1 MKNIPF
7 IKLLDI
13 NDDISLDFKN
23 KITNHINSI
32 HAGALF
38 SLAETKSGNY
48 LSQIFKNYD
57 KEVLALL
64 RESKVKYK
72 KIASSRI
79 YSFASI
85 NEDEKEKFLKIIK
98 RRKKATINISVTLKD
113 EEDDIVFIGTF
124 TWYIQDKE

>member
-7 IKLLDI
+7 IQLLDI

-23 KITNHINSI
+23 IITNHINSI

-38 SLAETKSGNY
+38 TLAETKSGNY
-48 LSQIFKNYD
+48 LNQIFKDYD
-57 KEVLALL
+57 NEVLALL

-72 KIASSRI
+72 KIAKSKI

-85 NEDEKEKFLKIIK
+85 NKDEKKKFLEIMK
-98 RRKKATINISVTLKD
+98 RRKKAIINISVTLKD
-113 EEDDIVFIGTF
+113 EEDDIVFIGIF
-124 TWYIQDKE
+124 TWYIQDK